1 MKKTLIA
8 FAVLGAFAAN
18 ASAQSSVT
26 IYGIID
32 AATVYTS
39 NQLATPMSNA
49 GSKVSMEAGQM
60 AVSRWGFK
68 GTEDLGGG
76 LKANFNLEGTLSND
90 AGTAGGAYGGDGKV
104 GANGQFAAAG
114 TTANLFDRNATVGL
128 SGDFGTVNFGR
139 QNMLGTDSI
148 GLADPLSLA
157 HAASNPNVVYSAM
170 NSAALFGGF
179 GANGGGSALRQNN
192 SVKYLTPMVSGFGG
206 AAMYAFGEQ
215 AGNTSANTYA
225 GLSAYFTDGSSG
237 AAFAYAKLK
246 DNTGNS
252 TLTLLGGGGKLKL
265 DAVTL
270 KLTYVE
276 NKVDGGA
283 LNNRKI
289 AVLGA
294 GVDFALSPVT
304 TLTAAYYDTKL
315 SGLGSGKA
323 DQYIAMGKYALSK
336 RSTIYA
342 SFTYVKAGS
351 TAAGDIAMSGGLLQ
365 YSSVTATPKVGAPD
379 SANRIAVGVNHS
391 F

>member
-1 MKKTLIA
+1 MKKTLLA

-32 AATVYTS
+32 AATVYTT
-39 NQLATPMSNA
+39 NQTASG
-49 GSKVSMEAGQM
+49 GSKMSMEAGQM

-76 LKANFNLEGTLSND
+76 LKANFNFEGTLSND
-90 AGTAGGAYGGDGKV
+90 TGTAGTAYGGDGKIDPKT
-104 GANGQFAAAG
+104 GLFAASG
-114 TTANLFDRNATVGL
+114 TSATLFDRNATVGL
-128 SGDFGTVNFGR
+128 SGGFGTVNFGR
-139 QNMLGTDSI
+139 QNMLGADSI

-170 NSAALFGGF
+170 NSGALFGGF

-237 AAFAYAKLK
+237 AAFAYAKMK

-265 DAVTL
+265 DAVSL

-289 AVLGA
+289 AVVGA

-323 DQYIAMGKYALSK
+323 DQYIVMGKYALSK

-342 SFTYVKAGS
+342 SFTYAKAGS
-351 TAAGDIAMSGGLLQ
+351 TALGDTLMSGGLI
-365 YSSVTATPKVGAPD
+365 PNGANQD
-379 SANRIAVGVNHS
+379 KANRTAVGINHT

>member
-18 ASAQSSVT
+18 ASAQSSVSV
-26 IYGIID
+26 YGIID
-32 AATVYTS
+32 AGMVYTT
-39 NQLATPMSNA
+39 NQTAT
-49 GSKVSMEAGQM
+49 GSSKSAIESSQM

-76 LKANFNLEGTLSND
+76 LKANFNLEGTLAND
-90 AGTAGGAYGGDGKV
+90 TGAAGSSYGGDGKPDPKT
-104 GANGQFAAAG
+104 GGLFSATG
-114 TTANLFDRNATVGL
+114 TSATLFDRNATVGL
-128 SGDFGTVNFGR
+128 SGNFGTINFGR
-139 QNMLGTDSI
+139 QNMVGADSI

-157 HAASNPNVVYSAM
+157 HAATNPNIAYAGLNSSALYG
-170 NSAALFGGF
+170 NFGT
-179 GANGGGSALRQNN
+179 NGGGTALRQNN

-206 AAMYAFGEQ
+206 AAMYGFGEQ
-215 AGNTSANTYA
+215 AGNPSANSYA

-246 DNTGNS
+246 DVTGNS

-265 DAVTL
+265 DSAAL
-270 KLTYVE
+270 KLTYAQNE
-276 NKVDGGA
+276 VDGGIY
-283 LNNRKI
+283 NNRKI
-289 AVLGA
+289 AIIGA
-294 GVDFALSPVT
+294 GVDYFLNPMT

-336 RSTIYA
+336 RSTLYA
-342 SFTYVKAGS
+342 SFTYVKAAS
-351 TAAGDIAMSGGLLQ
+351 NSFGDTLVSGGLVP
-365 YSSVTATPKVGAPD
+365 YFPDATGAPKAGAPD
-379 SANRIAVGVNHS
+379 TANRLALGVNHT